1 MEERRGQMQIS
12 FNFIIA
18 IILIV
23 AAIGVA
29 FYVITVFLSLGEC
42 SEMGLFY
49 RDLES
54 AVDKAWQAEITER
67 VFTGVVPGE
76 VEQVCFGDL
85 NELPRTGF
93 SEQYQFL
100 KRYGSHG
107 VNVFLYPG
115 GGACD
120 GELARHLVDHVAATG
135 LFCVDVVDGRVS
147 LELEKGSFDSEVSWD
162 TSDILSQS
170 PEDSEV
176 KWKSV
181 GG

>member
-1 MEERRGQMQIS
+1 MQLS
-12 FNFIIA
+12 FNFIVA

-49 RDLES
+49 RDLDA
-54 AVDKAWQAEITER
+54 AVQKAWQAEITER
-67 VFTGVVPGE
+67 VFVGVVPGE

-85 NELPRTGF
+85 SELPRVGF

-100 KRYGSHG
+100 RRYGSHG
-107 VNVFLYPG
+107 VNVFLYPT

-120 GELARHLVDHVAATG
+120 GELSRTLIDHVQPNG
-135 LFCVDVVDGRVS
+135 LFCVDVVEGKV
-147 LELEKGSFDSEVSWD
+147 EVKLEKGTF
-162 TSDILSQS
+162 
-170 PEDSEV
+170 DSEV
-176 KWKSV
+176 KWSSV
-181 GG
+181 

>member
-1 MEERRGQMQIS
+1 MQLS
-12 FNFIIA
+12 FNFIVA

-29 FYVITVFLSLGEC
+29 FYVITVFLGLGEC

-76 VEQVCFGDL
+76 VEQVCFGSL
-85 NELPRTGF
+85 EELPRTGF

-107 VNVFLYPG
+107 VNVFLYPE

-120 GELARHLVDHVAATG
+120 GELSRHNVEHVAPSG
-135 LFCVDVVDGRVS
+135 LFCVPVS
-147 LELEKGSFDSEVSWD
+147 EGKVEVGLEKGTFDSEV
-162 TSDILSQS
+162 Q
-170 PEDSEV
+170 
-176 KWKSV
+176 WKNV